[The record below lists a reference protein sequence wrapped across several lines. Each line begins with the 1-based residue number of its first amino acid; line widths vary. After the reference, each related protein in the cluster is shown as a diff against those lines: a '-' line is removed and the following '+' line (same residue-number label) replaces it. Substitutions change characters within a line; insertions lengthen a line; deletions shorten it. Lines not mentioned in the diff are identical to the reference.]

1 MLLVHLGSYIIEW
14 YWVFSSLQQVVFQ
27 ALQQGSKHNHLSLLY
42 LQKRKMHSG
51 LQLVNS
57 ICGVVL
63 QDMGI
68 DDEDFLNIV
77 KDIAAEEKRLL
88 AHPLFQVCAMLL
100 LLTIIFFN
108 LRKS

>member
-1 MLLVHLGSYIIEW
+1 MILGLYFFTASC
-14 YWVFSSLQQVVFQ
+14 FPGPPTRKQ
-27 ALQQGSKHNHLSLLY
+27 AQPSLLA
-42 LQKRKMHSG
+42 LSAKRKMQSG

-57 ICGVVL
+57 ICGAVL

-77 KDIAAEEKRLL
+77 KDIAAEEKKLL

-100 LLTIIFFN
+100 LLTIVFFN